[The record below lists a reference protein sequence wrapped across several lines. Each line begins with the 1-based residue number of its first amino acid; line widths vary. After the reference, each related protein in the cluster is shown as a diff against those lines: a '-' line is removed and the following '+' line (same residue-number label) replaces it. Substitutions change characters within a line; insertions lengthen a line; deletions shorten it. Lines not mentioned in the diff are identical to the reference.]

1 MHWNCG
7 FSFYQTNGD
16 AETRVSCSEPTECIL
31 FSLLTI
37 CALHVQIPLYTS
49 ALVPSSRGYIDFY
62 IAPQALDGLQEYS
75 HVWII
80 FQFHAN
86 TDIQADSK
94 KTKIKPPRAP
104 IKMGHLA
111 TRSPH
116 RPNAIGLSLVKV
128 QGVQGKRLYI
138 SALDLVNGTPVYDIK
153 PCVPWDVAGFYNGDT
168 LQVPKWV
175 SQQDAFP
182 RVEFEQTA
190 SDALQ
195 ELMDNVSPVY
205 DNNKSDFELVQKAIQ
220 EILAQ
225 DPRSGL
231 KRGSTDT
238 KKPYNLMFGSVQVE
252 FVVEAS
258 GTVRVVRVQP
268 IDFPD
273 TAYVDGIP
281 LASELEE

>member
-1 MHWNCG
+1 M
-7 FSFYQTNGD
+7 S
-16 AETRVSCSEPTECIL
+16 TRSEPSECIVAGVL
-31 FSLLTI
+31 RHHPSFSLFAHTDLCVPCCTNSFV
-37 CALHVQIPLYTS
+37 HTS

-62 IAPQALDGLQEYS
+62 IAPQALDGIQEYS

-86 TDIQADSK
+86 TDIQADSR

-104 IKMGHLA
+104 IKMGYLA

-116 RPNAIGLSLVKV
+116 RPNPVGLSLVKV
-128 QGVQGKRLYI
+128 QGVKGKRLYI

-153 PCVPWDVAGFYNGDT
+153 PCVPWDVAGFCNGDT

-175 SQQDAFP
+175 TQQDAFP

-205 DNNKSDFELVQKAIQ
+205 DNTKSDFELVQKAIQ
-220 EILAQ
+220 EVLAQ

-238 KKPYNLMFGSVQVE
+238 EKPYNIMFGSVQVE

-258 GTVRVVRVQP
+258 GTVRVVGIQP
-268 IDFPD
+268 IDFSD
-273 TAYVDGIP
+273 NAYVDGIP
-281 LASELEE
+281 LASKLDE